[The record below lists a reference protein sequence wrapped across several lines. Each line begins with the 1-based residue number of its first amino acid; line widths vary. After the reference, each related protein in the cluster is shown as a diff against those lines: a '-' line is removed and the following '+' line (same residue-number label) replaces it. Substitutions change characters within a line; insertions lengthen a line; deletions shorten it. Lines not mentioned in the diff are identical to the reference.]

1 MTMIGSVG
9 VTLLL
14 LAFLANLAGRLEAR
28 SKLYQGLNA
37 VGAGLAAYASY
48 GIGFMPF
55 VVLEGDLVR
64 RCDRRAPSSVSL
76 TLFFRLGRRD
86 PAQQSLLD
94 FPALGCIELFEKVH
108 LARDHRC
115 YRHTVAVEN
124 SVACY

>member
-14 LAFLANLAGRLEAR
+14 LAFLANLAGRLEAG

-55 VVLEGDLVR
+55 VVLEGTWCAVAIVALLR
-64 RCDRRAPSSVSL
+64 PSV
-76 TLFFRLGRRD
+76 
-86 PAQQSLLD
+86 
-94 FPALGCIELFEKVH
+94 
-108 LARDHRC
+108 
-115 YRHTVAVEN
+115 
-124 SVACY
+124 

>member
-55 VVLEGDLVR
+55 VVLEGTWCAVAIVALLR
-64 RCDRRAPSSVSL
+64 RSV
-76 TLFFRLGRRD
+76 
-86 PAQQSLLD
+86 
-94 FPALGCIELFEKVH
+94 
-108 LARDHRC
+108 
-115 YRHTVAVEN
+115 
-124 SVACY
+124 